1 MSKHDTFL
9 APQWTEL
16 TVPAAKSREG
26 LVAASATLPKLPA
39 TLQDHILIQ
48 ILISILHPSRERNIL
63 RSLMNLTNNKLN
75 QNVAYR
81 VLITLCPWFCHHLD
95 PRKFWNC
102 PSKFGW
108 WLVIHIIIKLIL
120 NIIQLI
126 VVIVQLI
133 IIDRASDWRNAQ
145 AIIAISKMSM
155 PRRGRARG
163 YRYGMRDST
172 PRTEVKKRGIF
183 GHSDDKS
190 YDLRLFIYS
199 W

>member
-1 MSKHDTFL
+1 MNCKFATADTKHKRTNLNTVQWRLIMSKHDTFL

-39 TLQDHILIQ
+39 TLQDHTLIQ
-48 ILISILHPSRERNIL
+48 ILISILHPSRERNVL

-102 PSKFGW
+102 PSKFG
-108 WLVIHIIIKLIL
+108 
-120 NIIQLI
+120 
-126 VVIVQLI
+126 
-133 IIDRASDWRNAQ
+133 
-145 AIIAISKMSM
+145 
-155 PRRGRARG
+155 
-163 YRYGMRDST
+163 
-172 PRTEVKKRGIF
+172 
-183 GHSDDKS
+183 
-190 YDLRLFIYS
+190 
-199 W
+199 